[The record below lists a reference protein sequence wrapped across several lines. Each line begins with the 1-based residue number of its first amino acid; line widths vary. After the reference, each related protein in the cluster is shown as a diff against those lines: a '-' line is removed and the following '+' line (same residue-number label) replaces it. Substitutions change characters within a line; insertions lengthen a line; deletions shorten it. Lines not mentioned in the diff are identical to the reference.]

1 MAQQTVS
8 IGSSSNDGTGDPL
21 RTAFTKVNENFSEL
35 YQKTGVDTS
44 MTLQLS
50 GNSLISTTTNTDI
63 IIDPNGEGEIYLFGQ
78 EDFKISNSSRDS
90 TTANHNITLSNE
102 YADADIIFAVNSG
115 STTTE
120 IARFDGSASAL
131 LVASGKQ
138 IQLGGTSTAIS
149 GNNSNITMTGNVTVT
164 GNLEIAGTRT
174 EISSTILDVEDPIAE
189 NYTLEISSPGIDRPL
204 TRKKDFDSYQGF
216 EAKLETTELIDGRR
230 RFRGVL
236 AGIDDD
242 EVLINLEEGT
252 VGLKFS
258 WLSEARLVLSDD
270 LIKQMLQ
277 KNTKIPVL
285 NEENFDEIDTQIEH
299 NEE

>member
-1 MAQQTVS
+1 MMINNLIAKSYMDKKLAELLNPIFEDLGFEMVRVRLSTSAPSTLQIMA
-8 IGSSSNDGTGDPL
+8 DGRDSPI
-21 RTAFTKVNENFSEL
+21 
-35 YQKTGVDTS
+35 GVDQLAEINTS
-44 MTLQLS
+44 
-50 GNSLISTTTNTDI
+50 I
-63 IIDPNGEGEIYLFGQ
+63 
-78 EDFKISNSSRDS
+78 
-90 TTANHNITLSNE
+90 
-102 YADADIIFAVNSG
+102 
-115 STTTE
+115 
-120 IARFDGSASAL
+120 
-131 LVASGKQ
+131 
-138 IQLGGTSTAIS
+138 
-149 GNNSNITMTGNVTVT
+149 
-164 GNLEIAGTRT
+164 
-174 EISSTILDVEDPIAE
+174 STILDVEDPIAE

-204 TRKKDFDSYQGF
+204 TRKKDFESYQGF

-252 VGLKFS
+252 VGLKFG

-277 KNTKIPVL
+277 KNTKIPIL

>member
-1 MAQQTVS
+1 MDKKLAELLNPIFEDLGFEMVRVRLSTSAPSTLQIMA
-8 IGSSSNDGTGDPL
+8 DGRDSPI
-21 RTAFTKVNENFSEL
+21 
-35 YQKTGVDTS
+35 GVDQLAEINTS
-44 MTLQLS
+44 
-50 GNSLISTTTNTDI
+50 I
-63 IIDPNGEGEIYLFGQ
+63 
-78 EDFKISNSSRDS
+78 
-90 TTANHNITLSNE
+90 
-102 YADADIIFAVNSG
+102 
-115 STTTE
+115 
-120 IARFDGSASAL
+120 
-131 LVASGKQ
+131 
-138 IQLGGTSTAIS
+138 
-149 GNNSNITMTGNVTVT
+149 
-164 GNLEIAGTRT
+164 
-174 EISSTILDVEDPIAE
+174 STILDVEDPIAE

-252 VGLKFS
+252 VGLKFG

-270 LIKQMLQ
+270 LIKKMLQ